1 MSRGDVKCDHT
12 FLAKLGTMKGEECVV
27 VCVVWWC
34 VLGIIGA
41 QFVPGFLVESGSDL
55 QEWPHD
61 LEQLFPEEV
70 SPEEHQDHYV
80 NTIAKVVGA
89 GTISAP
95 LPDYNPVESV
105 LGGPVLPNH
114 HLSPEYPGITVLHN
128 GHVNQLNDNNPKS
141 ETESDEASEGENVT
155 EGVGEGGG
163 GERKGEEEG
172 GERKG
177 EGGGERKGEGEDGER
192 KGEEDGER
200 KDEGEGGERKGEG
213 GERKGDGENGERKG
227 EGEDCGGIVA
237 FSVARAHYL
246 HRKAGVNGVQ
256 VLYDK
261 VLSSEGPGFNHTG
274 GYFRCHCPGLYFF
287 SIHAVSPLH
296 GRARLDLM
304 RNRQRVVSTE
314 AQYYGYGTG
323 ANTIIIRLH
332 KNDIVYVYLAQGFLY
347 ENDSRFRGYASF
359 TGYRIG

>member
-1 MSRGDVKCDHT
+1 M
-12 FLAKLGTMKGEECVV
+12 
-27 VCVVWWC
+27 VWWC

-55 QEWPHD
+55 QEWPRD
-61 LEQLFPEEV
+61 LERLFPKEV
-70 SPEEHQDHYV
+70 SPEEHQDHYI

-95 LPDYNPVESV
+95 LPDNNPVESV

-114 HLSPEYPGITVLHN
+114 HLSPEYPGITLLNN
-128 GHVNQLNDNNPKS
+128 GHVNQLSENNPKS
-141 ETESDEASEGENVT
+141 ETESDEASEGENVK
-155 EGVGEGGG
+155 EVV
-163 GERKGEEEG
+163 EEN
-172 GERKG
+172 
-177 EGGGERKGEGEDGER
+177 
-192 KGEEDGER
+192 
-200 KDEGEGGERKGEG
+200 GERKGEG
-213 GERKGDGENGERKG
+213 GERKGAGEGGESKG
-227 EGEDCGGIVA
+227 EGGGGGSKGDGGGNSKGEGGGGESKGDGEGSKGDGEGCGGVVA

-261 VLSSEGPGFNHTG
+261 VLSSEGPGYNHTG
-274 GYFRCHCPGLYFF
+274 GYFRCHCPGVYLF

-332 KNDIVYVYLAQGFLY
+332 KKDIVYVYLAQGFLY